1 MAAMAVA
8 SATAR
13 KIADFFVEAPMYE
26 AAPYIDTN
34 MRMDLLDYFRSNL
47 PSKTTNMFGETASV
61 VSESERSLLVNV
73 GKGVE
78 LEYGLAVSGCDSLL
92 VVIETLPTPMPD
104 SKVSLFGTGWKVAR
118 RASVMPAPSDWLT
131 DEGRAN
137 IESVELA
144 VPFITASAKFVE
156 DGNKLVFTNTIGEY
170 YSDKDSTAS
179 EVARY
184 LKPQITYR
192 FNGKTFV
199 PAK

>member
-1 MAAMAVA
+1 
-8 SATAR
+8 
-13 KIADFFVEAPMYE
+13 MYE

-47 PSKTTNMFGETASV
+47 PSKTANMFGETASI

-104 SKVSLFGTGWKVAR
+104 SKVSLFGTGWKAAR
-118 RASVMPAPSDWLT
+118 QASVMPAPSDWLT

-144 VPFITASAKFVE
+144 VPFITASAKFDE
-156 DGNKLVFTNTIGEY
+156 NDNKLVFTNTIGEY
-170 YSDKDSTAS
+170 YSGKDSTAS

-199 PAK
+199 QTK